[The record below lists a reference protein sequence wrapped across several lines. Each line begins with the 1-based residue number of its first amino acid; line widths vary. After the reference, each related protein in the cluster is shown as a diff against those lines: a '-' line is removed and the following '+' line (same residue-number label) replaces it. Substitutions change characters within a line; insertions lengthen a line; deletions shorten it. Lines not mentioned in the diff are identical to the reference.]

1 MDGSPASAECVRVV
15 VRCRPLSS
23 TETSE
28 GRRRIVNVDA
38 ELQQVIVQP
47 AGDTG
52 ELPKTFTFDNVFD
65 WNSTQSDVYTETAKP
80 IVDSVLEGYN
90 GTVFAYGQTGTGKTH
105 TMDGGAGDSERGIIP
120 KTFNQIFEAIQVS
133 EQQQFLVRASFLEI
147 YNEEVRDLLSKNPK
161 NKLEL
166 KERKEQGVY
175 VKGLNSFVVK
185 SVAEIT
191 SVLEVGKKNRSV
203 GATMMN
209 QDSSRSHS
217 IFTITV
223 EKLQQGDGKGSGHVR
238 VGKLNLV
245 DLAGSERQSKT
256 GATGDRL
263 KEATKINLSLSALG
277 NVISALVD
285 SKSGHTPYRD
295 SKLTR
300 LLQDSLGGNTKTVM
314 IANIGPADYNLDETI
329 STLRYANRAKNIKN
343 KPRINEDPKDAML
356 REFQDE
362 ILRLKAEL
370 AATASQAQPLA
381 QHHEQRVER
390 IVERPLSAEE
400 VLAMRAQMEQE
411 MQQEAVQQGEP
422 LDAETLAKIHEEA
435 QRKAEAEAAAVLEER
450 HRASEEAAR
459 MAAAAKQRAQSMHQI
474 QAQQE
479 SEAKKKAD
487 LEAQLAAMESKVLQ
501 GEAQGG
507 LSELARR
514 QEEVLRSQQQQ
525 LQRQR
530 SKDAAKLR
538 QIADMEEAALMAQG
552 KYSSLQEEAEQV
564 TRKLRKLWTKYCE
577 AKGELDGAWGDWAA
591 EKEEML
597 DSVRMLQQQLTLK
610 DLVIQAFIPPQDV
623 QKVMDRAQ
631 WDEEQEVWMLQQLPK
646 KVTKRPISTAHHRRP
661 VTAYAQ
667 AAVALGDHNPRY
679 KTDNIL
685 ALALDMPDR
694 TTADYSGSQMQTQAT
709 LDAAFGKGHQGTM
722 FFDNH
727 KEQQVFLAD
736 DMTLKAHRAHR
747 PSTARPPT
755 APRRPAS
762 ARGRPIL

>member
-1 MDGSPASAECVRVV
+1 
-15 VRCRPLSS
+15 
-23 TETSE
+23 
-28 GRRRIVNVDA
+28 
-38 ELQQVIVQP
+38 
-47 AGDTG
+47 
-52 ELPKTFTFDNVFD
+52 
-65 WNSTQSDVYTETAKP
+65 
-80 IVDSVLEGYN
+80 
-90 GTVFAYGQTGTGKTH
+90 
-105 TMDGGAGDSERGIIP
+105 
-120 KTFNQIFEAIQVS
+120 
-133 EQQQFLVRASFLEI
+133 
-147 YNEEVRDLLSKNPK
+147 
-161 NKLEL
+161 
-166 KERKEQGVY
+166 
-175 VKGLNSFVVK
+175 
-185 SVAEIT
+185 
-191 SVLEVGKKNRSV
+191 
-203 GATMMN
+203 MN

-223 EKLQQGDGKGSGHVR
+223 EKLQQGEGKGSGHVR

-256 GATGDRL
+256 GASGDRL

-300 LLQDSLGGNTKTVM
+300 LLQACLHTPRLPAHHDSLGGNTKTVM

-329 STLRYANRAKNIKN
+329 STLRYSNRAKNIKN
-343 KPRINEDPKDAML
+343 KPRINEDPKAWLCPATSCLDAML
-356 REFQDE
+356 REFQEE
-362 ILRLKAEL
+362 ISRLKAEL
-370 AATASQAQPLA
+370 AAGASQPHTPAQPE
-381 QHHEQRVER
+381 EQRIER
-390 IVERPLSAEE
+390 IVERALRPEE

-411 MQQEAVQQGEP
+411 MQAEAVQQGEP
-422 LDAETLAKIHEEA
+422 LDADTLAKIHEEA
-435 QRKAEAEAAAVLEER
+435 QRKAEAEAAAVLQER
-450 HRASEEAAR
+450 QRAAEEAER
-459 MAAAAKQRAQSMHQI
+459 MAVAARQRALTVHQI

-479 SEAKKKAD
+479 AEARRKGE

-507 LSELARR
+507 LSVLARR
-514 QEEVLRSQQQQ
+514 QEEVLRSQQQL

-538 QIADMEEAALMAQG
+538 QIADMEEAALMAQD
-552 KYSSLQEEAEQV
+552 KYSSLQASAHLCYVEEAEQV
-564 TRKLRKLWTKYCE
+564 TRKLRKLWVKYTK
-577 AKGELDGAWGDWAA
+577 AQGELDGAWGEWAG

-610 DLVIQAFIPPQDV
+610 DLVIQAFVPPEDV
-623 QKVMDRAQ
+623 QKTSLERLHSTAAQQSRREGGERQRDNGLRVMDRAE
-631 WDEEQEVWMLQQLPK
+631 WDEEQEAWLLQRPPK
-646 KVTKRPISTAHHRRP
+646 QHRRRPISSAHHRRP

-694 TTADYSGSQMQTQAT
+694 TTADYSGSHVQTQAT
-709 LDAAFGKGHQGTM
+709 LDAAFGKSHHGTM
-722 FFDNH
+722 FFDNQ
-727 KEQQVFLAD
+727 KQQQVFLVD
-736 DMTLKAHRAHR
+736 DATLKAQTAHR

-755 APRRPAS
+755 APRRPSS

>member
-120 KTFNQIFEAIQVS
+120 KTFNQIFEAIQASQVS

-300 LLQDSLGGNTKTVM
+300 LLQARDSLGGNTKTVM

-514 QEEVLRSQQQQ
+514 QEE
-525 LQRQR
+525 
-530 SKDAAKLR
+530 
-538 QIADMEEAALMAQG
+538 
-552 KYSSLQEEAEQV
+552 EEAEQV